1 MNNKLIKISVIG
13 NSVAIRVRPPQK
25 YPDNKNYTQLL
36 EEKLNNDFSEKL
48 VLINNIANGGDTVND
63 MLSNLDH
70 YVRSFPDF
78 YIINIGV
85 VDASTREIPKCFFN
99 IINNKK
105 EGYCR
110 NFLKLLYNGFIKKH
124 RRTLVLLSGKRTWI
138 GKSRFRKAY
147 TTLVSNLIKE
157 TNARIITLSINKGNS
172 RIEREVPGTI
182 ENYKKYSEIIKG
194 ISEKFGASYISLDDL
209 ESESFFPDGVHF
221 SKEGHE
227 IVADRL
233 AGVIKQMLKQ

>member
-25 YPDNKNYTQLL
+25 YPDNQNYTQLL
-36 EEKLNNDFSEKL
+36 EEKLNLDLREQL
-48 VLINNIANGGDTVND
+48 VLINSIANGGDTVND

-70 YVRSFPDF
+70 YIRSFPNF
-78 YIINIGV
+78 YILNIGV

-105 EGYCR
+105 EGFCR
-110 NFLKLLYNGFIKKH
+110 NFLKLLYNGIIKKQ
-124 RRTLVLLSGKRTWI
+124 RRLIVLLSGKRTWI
-138 GKSRFRKAY
+138 SKSRFRKAY

-172 RIEREVPGTI
+172 RIEKEVPGSI
-182 ENYKKYSEIIKG
+182 ENYTIYSEIIKE
-194 ISEKFGASYISLDDL
+194 ISEQYGASYISLDDL
-209 ESESFFPDGVHF
+209 ESDSHFPDGVHF

-227 IVADRL
+227 IVAEKL
-233 AGVIKQMLKQ
+233 AAEIKHLLKQ